1 MKTVSLEE
9 FATLPDGIIYSEL
22 WEGAPHGLCVKQET
36 CSPSPHSGEKPSDFF
51 YNSMVPEQ
59 LGLDGSDDFGI
70 DDVCS
75 RWGMFDY
82 NAKFLIYEAADLKL
96 LRDWICDAK

>member
-1 MKTVSLEE
+1 
-9 FATLPDGIIYSEL
+9 
-22 WEGAPHGLCVKQET
+22 
-36 CSPSPHSGEKPSDFF
+36 
-51 YNSMVPEQ
+51 MVPEQ